1 MKNKQKSVV
10 RPAHIIFLVAAVV
23 ITLLLAWWQ
32 WTRFRSGSGTLQNL
46 GYALQWPIFGG
57 ALVWAY
63 RRYVSLESE
72 LAASEGATGEGSASH
87 SDTSSG
93 SDVDSAVGSPVGA
106 LHGDS
111 ASSHQG
117 STQSLYKGS
126 AQRSHAQRSQ
136 QGLKMAP
143 ELMVPQRPTIDVEE
157 FNRLNTPRRGHN
169 EGDR

>member
-10 RPAHIIFLVAAVV
+10 RPAHIIFLAVAVV

-63 RRYVSLESE
+63 RRYVRLESE
-72 LAASEGATGEGSASH
+72 LTDGEALPAEASVTGALTSEGQPA
-87 SDTSSG
+87 
-93 SDVDSAVGSPVGA
+93 
-106 LHGDS
+106 
-111 ASSHQG
+111 
-117 STQSLYKGS
+117 
-126 AQRSHAQRSQ
+126 
-136 QGLKMAP
+136 

-157 FNRLNTPRRGHN
+157 FNRLNTPRRGHY